1 MTNPAINTTAVTVV
15 SAYIGT
21 TTPLTLTAAASLL
34 ATSYEWELPTGV
46 TAVTGSDLTS
56 RTIQVEFS
64 AFAAAAST
72 FYVGVRAKNGVGY
85 SVTNNATL
93 IPAPATPSTA
103 KLLKLTA
110 ALPAVVATV
119 SGQLLLVNCGQSY
132 DYTITAPLGARS
144 YLIAAPVG
152 SVVTSAN
159 GVQGATANILT
170 TTDLTF
176 SVVYPIIVTTDNK
189 LTVRSIN
196 AVGPCA
202 TFKSLTL
209 TKGSACSGIVSNTTI
224 DETSRV
230 NVTEMYPNPTSDS
243 FNVELSSAKANDVSV
258 TVYSFDGMVV
268 SSKNVELSEGNNVI
282 SENLSSQR
290 NGIYVVRIVNSST
303 GEVIIK
309 KIVKQ

>member
-1 MTNPAINTTAVTVV
+1 VV

-34 ATSYEWELPTGV
+34 ATSYEWELPAGV
-46 TAVTGSDLTS
+46 TAVNGSDLTS
-56 RTIQVEFS
+56 RTIQVDFSEFS
-64 AFAAAAST
+64 AAAST
-72 FYVGVRAKNGVGY
+72 FYVGVKAKNGVGV
-85 SVTNNATL
+85 SVTSNATAL
-93 IPAPATPSTA
+93 PTTSSTA

-119 SGQLLLVNCGQSY
+119 SGQIALVNCGQIY
-132 DYTITAPLGARS
+132 EYTITAPAGAAS
-144 YLIAAPVG
+144 YLVTAPAG
-152 SVVTSAN
+152 SVITSLN
-159 GVQGATANILT
+159 NQNNATNTLT
-170 TTDLTF
+170 TSDLTF
-176 SVVYPIIVTTDNK
+176 TVVYPAIVTTDNK

-196 AVGPCA
+196 LVGSCA

-209 TKGSACSGIVSNTTI
+209 TRGAACPGIVSNNTI
-224 DETSRV
+224 DEMSKVT
-230 NVTEMYPNPTSDS
+230 VTEMYPNPTSDS
-243 FNVELSSAKANDVSV
+243 FNVELSALKANDVNV

-282 SENLSSQR
+282 SENLASQR